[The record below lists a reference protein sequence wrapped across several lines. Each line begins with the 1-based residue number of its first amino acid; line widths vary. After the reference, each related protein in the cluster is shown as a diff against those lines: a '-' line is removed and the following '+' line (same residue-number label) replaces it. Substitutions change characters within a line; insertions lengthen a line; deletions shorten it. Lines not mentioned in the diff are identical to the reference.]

1 VELRLA
7 ERRRVF
13 RSDLVVVTSRS
24 MIEVVTRRRGSAK
37 KPEPKS
43 ENPELREFI
52 ANPDDD

>member
-1 VELRLA
+1 
-7 ERRRVF
+7 
-13 RSDLVVVTSRS
+13 